1 MFGNVFPAVT
11 GILAVIIVV
20 CIVLSQ
26 LLTRTLIEPIERM
39 AKNMDSVQEKPV
51 YKEIAPFAEKSGHSM
66 RIFLLLQEA
75 DRILLQ
81 MYHMN

>member
-20 CIVLSQ
+20 CIVLY
-26 LLTRTLIEPIERM
+26 TITYKTLIEPIERM

-51 YKEIAPFAEKSGHSM
+51 YKEIAPFAEKIRTQH
-66 RIFLLLQEA
+66 EN
-75 DRILLQ
+75 ILAAARSKTGF
-81 MYHMN
+81 YCKCIT